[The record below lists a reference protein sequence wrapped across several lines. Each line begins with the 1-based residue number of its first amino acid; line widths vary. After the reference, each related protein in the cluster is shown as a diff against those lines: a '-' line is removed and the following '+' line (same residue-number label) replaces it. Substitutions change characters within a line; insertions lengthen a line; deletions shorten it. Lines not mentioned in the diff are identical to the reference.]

1 MKSIYKRYSAI
12 AVATVIGASAISG
25 PITTFAQE
33 NKTLNEFITRL
44 NLRNISE
51 EKYSTNATG
60 VGQYKTIN
68 SFSDWT
74 EEMIIAQGV
83 ANDDP
88 RIFRGSHEGPVY
100 DTYALYGAWDNDNLY
115 LMWQFVNVTDV
126 VDPAQNYPIS
136 DNGKPYN
143 GDIPQILAFSID
155 PNKSGD
161 GTIKSTDSKTGTVRY
176 DDNIWGVRVNYE
188 TPVDTLMYFSSKP
201 GVGQPAIFKVED
213 DSCFSYDTAIG
224 FKDVGVSFKYKDGFI
239 GDSMIGIKSNGWAGY
254 KPEDLFSSSSNW
266 VDMLK
271 EGHDTNQD
279 TMYSMTIPLKALG
292 IDKNYIE
299 NNGIGVMH
307 ISTFGQSG
315 TASIPYDPSMLDVA
329 TEEYGADAS
338 TSAEKEDYD
347 VITTSLARIG
357 KAENVGEVT
366 TPIKIDSLVASKE
379 SPQLQGTSIDLTTKA
394 TGGSGNLSYQYEINS
409 EVVKAFSTSNKFT
422 WTPTK
427 AGDYTIKVTVKDSK
441 GTISIETLSYKITEP
456 IQEENLEI
464 TSIKVDKE
472 IGVVGSEVKITAIV
486 EGSEDVV
493 YAVSV
498 HEIADG
504 WKKVKDYSENNV
516 TSWTPSKAG
525 IYKIWIDAKD
535 SNNNKTSK
543 YIEYTVK

>member
-44 NLRNISE
+44 NLRNINE

-161 GTIKSTDSKTGTVRY
+161 GAIKKTDPKTGVVSY
-176 DDNIWGVRVNYE
+176 DDNVWGVRVNYE
-188 TPVDTLMYFSSKP
+188 TNVDTLMYFSSKP
-201 GVGQPAIFKVED
+201 GVGEPAIFKVDD
-213 DSCFSYDTAIG
+213 DSYFSYDTAVG
-224 FKDVGVSFKYKDGFI
+224 FKDAGVSFKYQDGFLGNTI
-239 GDSMIGIKSNGWAGY
+239 TGIKDNGWAGY
-254 KPEDLFSSSSNW
+254 KPEDLYSNSSNW
-266 VDMLK
+266 VNMLN
-271 EGHDTNQD
+271 EGHDTKQD
-279 TMYSMTIPLKALG
+279 TMYSMTIPLESLG

-315 TASIPYDPSMLDVA
+315 IGSLPHDKSMLDVA
-329 TEEYGADAS
+329 TEEYGPDSS

-347 VITTSLARIG
+347 VITTELARIG
-357 KAENVGEVT
+357 KKEIIENQ
-366 TPIKIDSLVASKE
+366 K
-379 SPQLQGTSIDLTTKA
+379 
-394 TGGSGNLSYQYEINS
+394 
-409 EVVKAFSTSNKFT
+409 
-422 WTPTK
+422 
-427 AGDYTIKVTVKDSK
+427 
-441 GTISIETLSYKITEP
+441 
-456 IQEENLEI
+456 LEI
-464 TSIKVDKE
+464 KSIKTDKE
-472 IGVVGSEVKITAIV
+472 IGNIGTEVKITADTTGGKDIIY
-486 EGSEDVV
+486 SF
-493 YAVSV
+493 SV
-498 HEIADG
+498 HEIKDG
-504 WKKVKDYSENNV
+504 WKNISDFSASDTTTWIPTKKG
-516 TSWTPSKAG
+516 K
-525 IYKIWIDAKD
+525 YKIWVDVKD
-535 SNNNKTSK
+535 SSNNKTSK
-543 YIEYTVK
+543 YIDYTVN

>member
-1 MKSIYKRYSAI
+1 MKAIYKRYSCIVA
-12 AVATVIGASAISG
+12 ATVLG
-25 PITTFAQE
+25 TTILYGTATTLAQE
-33 NKTLNEFITRL
+33 NNYLNKIMTTLNL
-44 NLRNISE
+44 KSSNSG
-51 EKYSTNATG
+51 KYATNPNG
-60 VGQYKTIN
+60 FGKYKTIN
-68 SFSDWT
+68 DFSDWS
-74 EEMIIAQGV
+74 EDMLIAQGV
-83 ANDDP
+83 ANDDA

-100 DTYALYGAWDNDNLY
+100 DTYGLYGAWDDENLY

-136 DNGKPYN
+136 DNGKPWN

-155 PNKSGD
+155 PSKSGD
-161 GTIKSTDSKTGTVRY
+161 GTIKSTDPKTGKVRY
-176 DDNIWGVRVNYE
+176 DDNVWGVRVNYE
-188 TPVDTLMYFSSKP
+188 TSVDTLMYFSSKP

-213 DSCFSYDTAIG
+213 DSCFSYDNAVG
-224 FKDVGVSFKYKDGFI
+224 FKDAGVSFKYKDGFL
-239 GDSMIGIKSNGWAGY
+239 GSTMMGIKSNGWAGY

-292 IDKNYIE
+292 IDRSYIE

-329 TEEYGADAS
+329 NDPYGPDDS

-357 KAENVGEVT
+357 KTSGGGEVI
-366 TPIKIDSLVASKE
+366 TPVKVDSLTTSKN
-379 SPQLQGTSIDLTTKA
+379 SPQLQGTSIDLATTA
-394 TGGSGNLSYQYEINS
+394 SGGQGTLSYQYEINS
-409 EVVKAFSTSNKFT
+409 EVVKPFSTLNKFT

-427 AGDYTIKVTVKDSK
+427 AGDYTLKVTVKDSK
-441 GTISIETLSYKITEP
+441 GIIDTKTLSYKITEP
-456 IQEENLEI
+456 VQEETLEI
-464 TSIKVDKE
+464 TNIKMDKE
-472 IGVVGSEVKITAIV
+472 IGTVDSAVNITTIV
-486 EGSEDVV
+486 QGAEDVV
-493 YAVSV
+493 YAVSI
-498 HEIADG
+498 HEITDG
-504 WKKVKDYSENNV
+504 WKKVSDYSKNNV
-516 TSWTPSKAG
+516 ISWTPSKSG
-525 IYKIWIDAKD
+525 RYKIWIDVKD